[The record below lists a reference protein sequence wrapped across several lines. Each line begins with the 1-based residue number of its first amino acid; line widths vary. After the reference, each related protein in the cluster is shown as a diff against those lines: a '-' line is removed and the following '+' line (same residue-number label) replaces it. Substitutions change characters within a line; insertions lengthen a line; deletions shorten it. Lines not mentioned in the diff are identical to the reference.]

1 MTGTVLAATQHV
13 PSAYERILGWP
24 SVAPVLLLIALLIE
38 LELLRAHSSH
48 SSRSMTRAAPTLMVL
63 VAPLSVLVV
72 AIGLARAVK
81 LVT

>member
-1 MTGTVLAATQHV
+1 MTGTLLATAQHET
-13 PSAYERILGWP
+13 SAYERILGWT

-38 LELLRAHSSH
+38 LELLRAQ